1 MNHSRIISFICSL
14 ISAIGLSGCA
24 GTFTGGSGNLTL
36 LRPALPPN
44 DARVRTLV
52 TKYSNEDAIEAF
64 YRYGVDEA
72 RVVGADGKTVTVV
85 TTYRDLKSRRNKII
99 FDLIFVINDYY
110 DKYELARY
118 ATVTGSNFA
127 GDVITS
133 GLDAASTAVGGA
145 GVKTILSAISTGVG
159 ATKAAAQRDFLQSQN
174 ISLLIQKM
182 RVLRGEVYTRIQTK
196 LVQSVD
202 VYPLEAALIDL
213 QDYFHAGTLIGAMQ
227 ALANDTG
234 AAKLVNDASDP
245 GNAKARALATA
256 AGAVAE
262 ASADE
267 PTASR
272 STTVD
277 SKTKL
282 KGSAPD
288 SPAPGTTGQ

>member
-1 MNHSRIISFICSL
+1 MNRSGIVSFICSL
-14 ISAIGLSGCA
+14 ASVIGLSGCA

-52 TKYSNEDAIEAF
+52 AKYSNEDAIEAF

-72 RVVGADGKTVTVV
+72 KVVGADGKTVTVV
-85 TTYRDLKSRRNKII
+85 TNYRDLRSRRNKII

-182 RVLRGEVYTRIQTK
+182 RVLRGEVYTRVQTK

-245 GNAKARALATA
+245 DNAKAQALATA
-256 AGAVAE
+256 AGANAE

-267 PTASR
+267 PAANR
-272 STTVD
+272 STTVNAK
-277 SKTKL
+277 SKL

-288 SPAPGTTGQ
+288 APALGTPGQ